1 MSLRGAGTGLSGA
14 HQSSSWRC
22 RDSRSL
28 QLTRSTV
35 LSSACWKAFK
45 SPQRECSF
53 HKSYL
58 SSSKWVGFTPGSL
71 RGNLHKLTAAP
82 GGTLLGFLR
91 PICWAL
97 KPGASRTSIFTLLSR
112 CFYLSRIQQ
121 QLIDFSPLYLCQ
133 QSITVLPQGD
143 ANSLLPAPLK
153 ALPFQGDL
161 SRYRWKVRGK
171 WPQEVSGL
179 GQHQAIE
186 LQEFKKLQHAELLCC
201 SKAMG
206 HVSKYSSMLLATM
219 LNGSI
224 VSTRALTNHSP
235 LHVTHTMHG
244 QALNLQAG
252 ECYSRFSWSMSNVIS
267 RQQCVFPAPAR
278 SDIALNS

>member
-58 SSSKWVGFTPGSL
+58 SSSKWAGFTPGSL

-133 QSITVLPQGD
+133 QSIACPSSRRCKFTSPC
-143 ANSLLPAPLK
+143 PAE
-153 ALPFQGDL
+153 GT
-161 SRYRWKVRGK
+161 S
-171 WPQEVSGL
+171 
-179 GQHQAIE
+179 
-186 LQEFKKLQHAELLCC
+186 
-201 SKAMG
+201 
-206 HVSKYSSMLLATM
+206 
-219 LNGSI
+219 
-224 VSTRALTNHSP
+224 
-235 LHVTHTMHG
+235 
-244 QALNLQAG
+244 
-252 ECYSRFSWSMSNVIS
+252 IS
-267 RQQCVFPAPAR
+267 RGSESVQMESQRKVATRSVRAWTAP
-278 SDIALNS
+278 SD